1 MKRFY
6 TDVAIVPADEGLSIA
21 LDGRPVRTPARAL
34 LALPSQAL
42 AEAVAEE
49 WLAQGEQ
56 IDPAAM
62 PMTGLANAAI
72 DHVATN
78 RADFAAGIARYAQS
92 DLLCYRA
99 DGPEALVARQA
110 AAWEPL
116 LDWARSRYDVAF
128 AVTQGILPVAQPDE
142 TLERL
147 GAAVAVLDPFTL
159 AGLSALVT
167 LSGSLVCGLA
177 IVEGAHDPAA
187 IWQAAEIDEAWQV
200 EQWGEDAE
208 AAARSAGRAA
218 EFETAARFCALS
230 SPKNRSG

>member
-6 TDVAIVPADEGLSIA
+6 SEVTIVEVEGGFAIQ

-34 LALPSQAL
+34 LALPTQAL

-49 WLAQGEQ
+49 WRAQGETVE
-56 IDPAAM
+56 PASM

-72 DHVATN
+72 DHVAAN
-78 RADFAAGIARYAQS
+78 KADFAAGVARYAQS

-99 DGPEALVARQA
+99 DGPDTLVARQA

-116 LDWARSRYDVAF
+116 LDWARARYGVAF
-128 AVTQGILPVAQPDE
+128 AVTQGIIPVPQPDE
-142 TLERL
+142 TLARL
-147 GAAVAVLDPFTL
+147 EAAVVALDSFTL
-159 AGLSALVT
+159 TGLSTLVT

-177 IVEGAHDPAA
+177 LVEGGEDRDT

-208 AAARSAGRAA
+208 ASARSAGRAA
-218 EFETAARFCALS
+218 DFATAAAFCALA
-230 SPKNRSG
+230 RA